1 MEKGRIVFD
10 MCDMRT
16 KFNEYGMDSRI
27 YDATVVEIAER
38 LIREGM
44 EPRKA
49 YEQALE
55 ANV

>member
-1 MEKGRIVFD
+1 
-10 MCDMRT
+10 MCDVRT

-27 YDATVVEIAER
+27 YDATVVEIAEK

-49 YEQALE
+49 YEQALKDGE
-55 ANV
+55 